1 MNYTERQV
9 IFNTTRLVTSL
20 IPGQSIT
27 REQLV
32 STLQEPLPK
41 FENGQYYPPDNQI
54 IGNFIFY
61 VLRGSIGYPLDIV
74 TYSEAARLG
83 DTTEEAVRQAAS
95 RGRLTQRN
103 VFRYGRVRT
112 GVTLDSLAE
121 YKGWDHDTL
130 KAAAE
135 QVAEWYK
142 S

>member
-9 IFNTTRLVTSL
+9 IWNTTRLVTSL

-41 FENGQYYPPDNQI
+41 FENGQFYPPDEKI

-61 VLRGSIGYPLDIV
+61 VLRGSIDYPVDIA

-95 RGRLTQRN
+95 RGRLNAETR
-103 VFRYGRVRT
+103 FPVRSRAYWCHT
-112 GVTLDSLAE
+112 
-121 YKGWDHDTL
+121 K
-130 KAAAE
+130 
-135 QVAEWYK
+135 
-142 S
+142 

>member
-1 MNYTERQV
+1 MNYTERQAL
-9 IFNTTRLVTSL
+9 FNTTRLVTSL

-41 FENGQYYPPDNQI
+41 FENGQSYPPDEKI

-61 VLRGSIGYPLDIV
+61 VLRGSIDYPVDIV

-95 RGRLTQRN
+95 RGRLTQRH

-112 GVTLDSLAE
+112 GVTLNSLAE
-121 YKGWDHDTL
+121 YKGWDHDTF